1 MGDKEN
7 AGGEVMTRNATRL
20 WSAGQRGIRFIPR
33 LCLYL
38 LLFGLSFV
46 FLYPFLYMISKSL
59 MTNEDLN
66 NFMVV
71 WLPRS
76 LHFQNYA
83 TAAKLMNFT
92 RGLGNSLFV
101 TLVATLGQLISCSMA
116 GYGLARF
123 RFPGRTACFF
133 VVILAMIIPTQTIV
147 VPLYLLYAELGWLNT
162 FLPLIVPAYLG
173 YGLKG
178 ALFIFVFRQFY
189 SGPPKELE
197 EASQIDGC
205 GFLRT
210 YAYIV
215 FPVAR
220 SAYVVVL
227 VLALVWHWS
236 DYFEPSMFCSKAD
249 LQLLSAG
256 LNNISNAL
264 TLAADTLETMY
275 DINDNN
281 TLNNAVVMAGT
292 FMTVSPLIVMFAFLQ
307 KKFIQGMERTG
318 LTGE

>member
-1 MGDKEN
+1 
-7 AGGEVMTRNATRL
+7 MTRNAVRVR
-20 WSAGQRGIRFIPR
+20 SIGQKGLRMVPR
-33 LCLYL
+33 ICLYL
-38 LLFGLSFV
+38 LLLGLSFV

-59 MTNEDLN
+59 MTNDDLN

-83 TAAKLMNFT
+83 TAAKLMNFA
-92 RGLGNSLFV
+92 RGFGNSLFV
-101 TLVATLGQLISCSMA
+101 TLIATAGQLLSCSMA

-133 VVILAMIIPTQTIV
+133 VVILAMIIPTQTII
-147 VPLYLLYAELGWLNT
+147 VPLYLLYAKLGWLNT
-162 FLPLIVPAYLG
+162 FLPLIVPAFLG

-178 ALFIFVFRQFY
+178 ALFIFIFRQFY
-189 SGPPKELE
+189 SGLPKELE

-210 YAYIV
+210 YGYIV

-220 SAYVVVL
+220 SAFMVVL
-227 VLALVWHWS
+227 VLALVWHWA
-236 DYFEPSMFCSKAD
+236 DYFEPSIFVSKAD
-249 LQLLSAG
+249 LQLLSSG

-264 TLAADTLETMY
+264 TLASDTLETVY

-281 TLNNAVVMAGT
+281 ALNNAVVMAGT
-292 FMTVSPLIVMFAFLQ
+292 FMTVAPMIVMFAFLQ
-307 KKFIQGMERTG
+307 KKFIQGVERTG

>member
-1 MGDKEN
+1 
-7 AGGEVMTRNATRL
+7 MTKSLVKARPMLQKGAR
-20 WSAGQRGIRFIPR
+20 AVPR
-33 LCLYL
+33 LILYL

-71 WLPRS
+71 WLPRT

-92 RGLGNSLFV
+92 RGFGNSLFV
-101 TLVATLGQLISCSMA
+101 TLTATLGQLISCSMA

-123 RFPGRTACFF
+123 RFHGRTLCFF
-133 VVILAMIIPTQTIV
+133 IVILAMIIPTQTII
-147 VPLYLLYAELGWLNT
+147 VPLYLLYARLGWLNT
-162 FLPLIVPAYLG
+162 FLPLIVPAFLG

-178 ALFIFVFRQFY
+178 ALFIFIFRQFY
-189 SGPPKELE
+189 SGLPKELE

-220 SAYVVVL
+220 SAYMVVL

-236 DYFEPSMFCSKAD
+236 NYFEPSIFVSKAD
-249 LQLLSAG
+249 LGLLSSG

-264 TLAADTLETMY
+264 TLSADTLETVY

-281 TLNNAVVMAGT
+281 VLNNAVVMAGT

-307 KKFIQGMERTG
+307 RKFIQGMERTG

>member
-1 MGDKEN
+1 MTKAL
-7 AGGEVMTRNATRL
+7 AGTRPVL
-20 WSAGQRGIRFIPR
+20 QKSARAVPR
-33 LCLYL
+33 LILYL
-38 LLFGLSFV
+38 LLFGVSFV
-46 FLYPFLYMISKSL
+46 FVYPFLYMVSRSL

-71 WLPRS
+71 WLPRT

-83 TAAKLMNFT
+83 TAAKLMNFA
-92 RGLGNSLFV
+92 RGFRNSLLV

-116 GYGLARF
+116 GYGLARYRF
-123 RFPGRTACFF
+123 RGRTLCFF
-133 VVILAMIIPTQTIV
+133 VVILAMIIPTQTII
-147 VPLYLLYAELGWLNT
+147 VPLYLLYAKLGWLNT
-162 FLPLIVPAYLG
+162 FLPLIVPAFLG

-178 ALFIFVFRQFY
+178 ALFIFIFRQFY
-189 SGPPKELE
+189 SGLPKELE

-220 SAYVVVL
+220 SAYMVVL

-236 DYFEPSMFCSKAD
+236 NYFEPSIFVSKAD
-249 LQLLSAG
+249 LGLLSSG

-264 TLAADTLETMY
+264 TLSADTLETVY

-281 TLNNAVVMAGT
+281 ALNNAVVMAGT

-307 KKFIQGMERTG
+307 RKFIQGMERTG

>member
-1 MGDKEN
+1 
-7 AGGEVMTRNATRL
+7 MTKPLLSPLSRRKWETARHKT
-20 WSAGQRGIRFIPR
+20 ARFLPR
-33 LCLYL
+33 LCIYL
-38 LLFGLSFV
+38 LLFGVSFV

-59 MTNEDLN
+59 MTNDDLN
-66 NFMVV
+66 NFMVT

-92 RGLGNSLFV
+92 RGFCNSLFV
-101 TLVATLGQLISCSMA
+101 TLLATFGQLISCSMA

-123 RFPGRTACFF
+123 RVPGRSFWLF
-133 VVILAMIIPTQTIV
+133 VVILAMIIPTQTII
-147 VPLYLLYAELGWLNT
+147 VPLYLLYAKLGWLNT
-162 FLPLIVPAYLG
+162 FLPLIIPAYLG

-178 ALFIFVFRQFY
+178 ALYIFIFRQFY
-189 SGPPKELE
+189 SGLPKELE
-197 EASQIDGC
+197 EAAHIDGC

-220 SAYVVVL
+220 SAYMVVL

-236 DYFEPSMFCSKAD
+236 NYFEPAMFVSKAD
-249 LQLLSAG
+249 LGMLSAG

-264 TLAADTLETMY
+264 TLSADTLETVY

-281 TLNNAVVMAGT
+281 ALNNAVLMAGT
-292 FMTVSPLIVMFAFLQ
+292 FMVVSPLIVMFGFLQ
-307 KKFIQGMERTG
+307 KKFIQGMERAG